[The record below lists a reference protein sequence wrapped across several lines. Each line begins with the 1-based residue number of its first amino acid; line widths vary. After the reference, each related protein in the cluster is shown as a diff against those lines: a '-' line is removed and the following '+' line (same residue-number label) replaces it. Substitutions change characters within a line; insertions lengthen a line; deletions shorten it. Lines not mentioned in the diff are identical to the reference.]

1 MSPVVAVFRRE
12 FGSYFATPLA
22 AVFIV
27 IFLLLAGA
35 FAFFL
40 GDFFESGQADLQI
53 FFRFHPWLYLLLV
66 AALDYRPQLVH
77 FLVPFHH
84 H

>member
-1 MSPVVAVFRRE
+1 MSATWAIFRRE

-35 FAFFL
+35 FTFFV
-40 GDFFESGQADLQI
+40 GDFFETG
-53 FFRFHPWLYLLLV
+53 
-66 AALDYRPQLVH
+66 
-77 FLVPFHH
+77 
-84 H
+84 